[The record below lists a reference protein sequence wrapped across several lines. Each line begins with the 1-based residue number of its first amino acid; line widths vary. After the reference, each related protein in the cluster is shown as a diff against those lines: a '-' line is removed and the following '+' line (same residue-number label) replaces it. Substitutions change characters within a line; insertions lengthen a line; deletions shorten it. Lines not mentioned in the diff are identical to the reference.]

1 MTDDL
6 GTWLRQQREDR
17 GWSRR
22 EMARQLIQAG
32 RAAGDNSL
40 PGIDSMCHNIRQ
52 WERGQRAL
60 TERYRLHH
68 CKALGIP
75 PAKFGSAPAGTHPG
89 TLAPAASPVPV
100 LPAVT
105 PDAEPPVHVPTAT
118 PHLADPHLPASI
130 AVAYRGIQ
138 EPGLGRFTVEQ
149 EVLMAAHEGS
159 DHAEQ
164 AGQPG
169 IGDATLRAAP
179 RRPGAAIAPD
189 RLR

>member
-1 MTDDL
+1 MSSEL
-6 GTWLRQQREDR
+6 GTWLRQQRETR

-75 PAKFGSAPAGTHPG
+75 PAQFGSAPSGHSPRGPRTGCLPRPG
-89 TLAPAASPVPV
+89 
-100 LPAVT
+100 
-105 PDAEPPVHVPTAT
+105 
-118 PHLADPHLPASI
+118 
-130 AVAYRGIQ
+130 
-138 EPGLGRFTVEQ
+138 
-149 EVLMAAHEGS
+149 
-159 DHAEQ
+159 
-164 AGQPG
+164 
-169 IGDATLRAAP
+169 AP
-179 RRPGAAIAPD
+179 RRAAWQPNRPYVFPPP
-189 RLR
+189 RLTRQTLACQYPSPSLTVGCKSPV